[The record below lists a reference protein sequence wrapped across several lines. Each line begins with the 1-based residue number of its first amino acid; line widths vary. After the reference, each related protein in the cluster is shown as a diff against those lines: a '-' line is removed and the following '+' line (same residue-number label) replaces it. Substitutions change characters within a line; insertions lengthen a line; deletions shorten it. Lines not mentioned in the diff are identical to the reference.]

1 MIYTRPFITKRFIA
15 YSGDSRRTDVS
26 LAIQVVDSFTHL
38 SPQARLSI
46 TIKELPLI
54 RPLRGESGFYC
65 FEGAETVTIDGNVVV
80 RTPIPNGNYTLVVEP
95 DPTSGNLYNLQPKQV
110 GDPWTDTF
118 ERPVVLPM
126 PNPLVPL
133 EVITFSPTP
142 AYPFPANAT
151 LVRGKVIKNGADVSI
166 AQVSTTYNEVDPND
180 STLTVPVHVETM
192 TDRAGEFVL
201 FFKSLPQKTQPVLI
215 TATKGADQDQIARVI
230 TEGTTLKN
238 QVLDLT

>member
-1 MIYTRPFITKRFIA
+1 MAQT
-15 YSGDSRRTDVS
+15 
-26 LAIQVVDSFTHL
+26 
-38 SPQARLSI
+38 
-46 TIKELPLI
+46 
-54 RPLRGESGFYC
+54 C
-65 FEGAETVTIDGNVVV
+65 
-80 RTPIPNGNYTLVVEP
+80 
-95 DPTSGNLYNLQPKQV
+95 
-110 GDPWTDTF
+110 
-118 ERPVVLPM
+118 PV
-126 PNPLVPL
+126 
-133 EVITFSPTP
+133 
-142 AYPFPANAT
+142 
-151 LVRGKVIKNGADVSI
+151 